1 MITGKSPC
9 FPSCFSYSLLHE
21 HPSRPVPF
29 PPAVFPHPVRPRTI
43 PLAFRFRGT
52 MVQGKVPRGTVQ
64 APKRQEKRGFIMA
77 AVVDREKCAGC
88 GACEA
93 DCPVQAISMDDGK
106 AKVDADTCVS
116 CGACTG
122 NCPCEAITLD

>member
-1 MITGKSPC
+1 
-9 FPSCFSYSLLHE
+9 
-21 HPSRPVPF
+21 
-29 PPAVFPHPVRPRTI
+29 
-43 PLAFRFRGT
+43 
-52 MVQGKVPRGTVQ
+52 
-64 APKRQEKRGFIMA
+64 MA
-77 AVVDREKCAGC
+77 AVVDKEKCAGC